1 MSRCYS
7 EMIELPTFKERF
19 EYLKLGGRVGDITFG
34 HERYLNQIL
43 YSSRDWKDF
52 RREIIIRDDGCD
64 LAFDGMII
72 RGKILIHHINPISK
86 KDILD
91 RSSMIF
97 DPENV
102 ICVSHRTHEAIH
114 YSDASLLPEDYIPRR
129 PNDTIPWR

>member
-1 MSRCYS
+1 MNRCYS
-7 EMIELPTFKERF
+7 EMIKLPTFKERF
-19 EYLKLGGRVGDITFG
+19 EYLKLGGKVGDVTFG

-64 LAFDGMII
+64 LAFDGMYV

-86 KDILD
+86 RDILD
-91 RSSMIF
+91 RSSIIF

-114 YSDASLLPEDYIPRR
+114 YSDASLLPEDYVPRK